1 MKKTL
6 TSVVIG
12 FIALVVL
19 NIASNFIYTRIDV
32 TEDSRYTLSNA
43 ALETV
48 QNFTNPVIIDVLLEG
63 ELPGEFVKLQSETKQ
78 ILEEFKAENGNIK
91 FNFINPLE
99 TTGASENAI
108 SELQKLG
115 LTPANVTVEENGKV
129 SQEFVFPWAMV
140 NYNNKTVKVALLKNK
155 LGSTTEERVN
165 NSIQHLEYSFADA
178 FSKLNIKNKKKIAVL
193 KGNGELQDIYLA
205 DYLSTIKEYYN
216 IGAITLDSVATNPE
230 KTLTQLQEYDLAL
243 IAKPTEAF
251 TDKEKYVLDQ
261 YIINGGKSM
270 WLIDNVSMELDSLF
284 NNEGQSL
291 AFPRD
296 LNLKDFF
303 FKYGIRINP
312 ALVKDIYATQ
322 IVLANGEGNNSQY
335 NPVPWPFN
343 PMVFSRNNHPINNN
357 LEAIRFQFTNT
368 IDVLDNNEYTKE
380 ILYYSSPLSTVVG
393 TPNIISLD
401 IVNKA
406 PNKEEYNNGNK
417 PLAVLV
423 EGKFKSVY
431 NNRVKPF
438 LIKNNKEAGAENK
451 MLVIADGDVIK
462 NQISKGKPLQLGYDK
477 WTNNAYGNKEFMV
490 NSVNYLLDDSGL
502 INIRTKK
509 VAIPFLDKEKIVAQK
524 AKWQLINIA
533 LPVVL
538 TLLFGL
544 IFNYYRKHKYGK

>member
-6 TSVVIG
+6 TSIAIG
-12 FIALVVL
+12 IIALVVL
-19 NIASNFIYTRIDV
+19 NIASNYIYTRIDV
-32 TEDSRYTLSNA
+32 TEDNRYTLSSA
-43 ALETV
+43 ALQTV

-63 ELPGEFVKLQSETKQ
+63 QLPGEFVKLQSETKQ
-78 ILEEFKAENGNIK
+78 ILEEFKAENSNIK

-99 TTGASENAI
+99 TTGSSENAI
-108 SELQKLG
+108 AEMQKLG

-129 SQEFVFPWAMV
+129 SQEFVFPWAIV

-155 LGSTTEERVN
+155 LGATTEERVT

-178 FSKLNIKNKKKIAVL
+178 FSKLNIKDKKRIAVI

-216 IGAITLDSVATNPE
+216 IGAFTLDSVASNPE
-230 KTLTQLQEYDLAL
+230 KTLTQLKEYDLAL
-243 IAKPTEAF
+243 IAKPTEPF

-261 YIINGGKSM
+261 YIVNGGKSM

-284 NNEGQSL
+284 NNEGKSL

-322 IVLANGEGNNSQY
+322 IVLAQGDGNNSQY

-343 PMVFSRNNHPINNN
+343 PMVFSRNDHPINNN
-357 LEAIRFQFTNT
+357 LEALRLQFANS
-368 IDVLDNNEYTKE
+368 IDVLNNNEYNKH

-401 IVNKA
+401 LVNKA

-438 LIKNNKEAGAENK
+438 ALKNNKEVGTNNK

-477 WTNNAYGNKEFMV
+477 WTNNAYGNKDFMV
-490 NSVNYLLDDSGL
+490 NSINYLLDDSGL

-524 AKWQLINIA
+524 TKWQLINIA

>member
-6 TSVVIG
+6 TSIAIG
-12 FIALVVL
+12 IIALVVL
-19 NIASNFIYTRIDV
+19 NIASNYIYTRIDV
-32 TEDSRYTLSNA
+32 TEDSRYTLSSA
-43 ALETV
+43 ALQTV

-63 ELPGEFVKLQSETKQ
+63 QLPGEFVKLQSETKQ
-78 ILEEFKAENGNIK
+78 IIEEFKAENSNIK

-99 TTGASENAI
+99 TTGSSENAI
-108 SELQKLG
+108 AEMQKLG

-129 SQEFVFPWAMV
+129 SQEFVFPWAIV

-155 LGSTTEERVN
+155 LGATTEERVT

-178 FSKLNIKNKKKIAVL
+178 FSKLNIKDKKRIAVI

-216 IGAITLDSVATNPE
+216 IGAFTLDSVASNPE
-230 KTLTQLQEYDLAL
+230 KTLTQLKEYDLAL
-243 IAKPTEAF
+243 IAKPTEPF

-261 YIINGGKSM
+261 YIVNGGKSM

-284 NNEGQSL
+284 NNEGKSL

-322 IVLANGEGNNSQY
+322 IVLAQGDGNNSQY

-343 PMVFSRNNHPINNN
+343 PMVFSRNDHPINNN
-357 LEAIRFQFTNT
+357 LEALRLQFANS
-368 IDVLDNNEYTKE
+368 IDVLNNNEYNKH

-401 IVNKA
+401 LVNKA

-438 LIKNNKEAGAENK
+438 ALKNNKEVGTNNK

-477 WTNNAYGNKEFMV
+477 WTNNAYGNKDFMV
-490 NSVNYLLDDSGL
+490 NSINYLLDDSGL

-524 AKWQLINIA
+524 TKWQLINIA

>member
-6 TSVVIG
+6 TSIAIG
-12 FIALVVL
+12 IIALVVL
-19 NIASNFIYTRIDV
+19 NIASNYIYTRIDV
-32 TEDSRYTLSNA
+32 TEDSRYTLSSA
-43 ALETV
+43 ALQTV

-63 ELPGEFVKLQSETKQ
+63 QLPGEFVKLQSETKQ
-78 ILEEFKAENGNIK
+78 ILEEFKAENSNIK

-99 TTGASENAI
+99 TTGSSENAI
-108 SELQKLG
+108 AEMQKLG

-129 SQEFVFPWAMV
+129 SQEFVFPWAIV

-155 LGSTTEERVN
+155 LGATTEERVT

-178 FSKLNIKNKKKIAVL
+178 FSKLNIKQKKRIAVI

-216 IGAITLDSVATNPE
+216 IGAFTLDSVASNPE
-230 KTLTQLQEYDLAL
+230 KTLTQLKEYDLAL
-243 IAKPTEAF
+243 IAKPTEPF

-261 YIINGGKSM
+261 YIVNGGKSM

-284 NNEGQSL
+284 NNEGKSL

-312 ALVKDIYATQ
+312 SLVKDIYATQ
-322 IVLANGEGNNSQY
+322 IVLAQGDGNNSQY

-343 PMVFSRNNHPINNN
+343 PMVFSRNDHPINNN
-357 LEAIRFQFTNT
+357 LEALRLQFANS
-368 IDVLDNNEYTKE
+368 IDVLNNNEYNKH

-401 IVNKA
+401 LVNKA

-438 LIKNNKEAGAENK
+438 ALKNNKEVGTNNK

-477 WTNNAYGNKEFMV
+477 WTNNAYGNKDFMV
-490 NSVNYLLDDSGL
+490 NSINYLLDDSGL

-524 AKWQLINIA
+524 TKWQLINIA

>member
-6 TSVVIG
+6 TSIAIG
-12 FIALVVL
+12 IIALVVL
-19 NIASNFIYTRIDV
+19 NIASNYIYTRIDV
-32 TEDSRYTLSNA
+32 TEDSRYTLSSA
-43 ALETV
+43 ALQTV

-63 ELPGEFVKLQSETKQ
+63 QLPGEFVKLQSETKQ
-78 ILEEFKAENGNIK
+78 ILEEFKAENSNIK

-99 TTGASENAI
+99 TTGSSENAI
-108 SELQKLG
+108 AEMQKLG

-129 SQEFVFPWAMV
+129 SQEFVFPWAIV

-155 LGSTTEERVN
+155 LGATTEERVT

-178 FSKLNIKNKKKIAVL
+178 FSKLNIKQKKRIAVI

-216 IGAITLDSVATNPE
+216 IGAFTLDSVASNPE
-230 KTLTQLQEYDLAL
+230 KTLTQLKEYDLAL
-243 IAKPTEAF
+243 IAKPTEPF

-261 YIINGGKSM
+261 YIVNGGKSM

-284 NNEGQSL
+284 NNEGKSL

-322 IVLANGEGNNSQY
+322 IVLAQGDGNNSQY

-343 PMVFSRNNHPINNN
+343 PMVFSRNDHPINNN
-357 LEAIRFQFTNT
+357 LEALRLQFANS
-368 IDVLDNNEYTKE
+368 IDVLNNNEYNKH

-401 IVNKA
+401 LVNKA

-438 LIKNNKEAGAENK
+438 ALKNNKEVGTNNK
-451 MLVIADGDVIK
+451 MLVIADGDVVK

-477 WTNNAYGNKEFMV
+477 WTNNAYGNKDFMV
-490 NSVNYLLDDSGL
+490 NSINYLLDDSGL

-524 AKWQLINIA
+524 TKWQLINIA

-544 IFNYYRKHKYGK
+544 LFNYYRKHKYGK

>member
-6 TSVVIG
+6 TSIAIG
-12 FIALVVL
+12 IIALVVL
-19 NIASNFIYTRIDV
+19 NIASNYIYTRIDV
-32 TEDSRYTLSNA
+32 TEDSRYTLSSA
-43 ALETV
+43 ALQTV

-63 ELPGEFVKLQSETKQ
+63 QLPGEFVKLQSETKQ
-78 ILEEFKAENGNIK
+78 ILEEFKAENSNIK

-99 TTGASENAI
+99 TTGSSENAI
-108 SELQKLG
+108 AEMQKLG

-129 SQEFVFPWAMV
+129 SQEFVFPWAIV

-155 LGSTTEERVN
+155 LGATTEERVT

-178 FSKLNIKNKKKIAVL
+178 FSKLNIKDKKRIAVI

-216 IGAITLDSVATNPE
+216 IGAFTLDSVASNPE
-230 KTLTQLQEYDLAL
+230 KTLTQLKEYDLAL
-243 IAKPTEAF
+243 IAKPTEPF

-261 YIINGGKSM
+261 YIVNGGKSM

-284 NNEGQSL
+284 NNEGKSL

-322 IVLANGEGNNSQY
+322 IVLAQGDGNNSQY

-343 PMVFSRNNHPINNN
+343 PMVFSRNDHPINNN
-357 LEAIRFQFTNT
+357 LEALRLQFANS
-368 IDVLDNNEYTKE
+368 IDVLNNNEYNKH

-401 IVNKA
+401 LVNKA

-431 NNRVKPF
+431 NNRIKPF
-438 LIKNNKEAGAENK
+438 ALKNNKEVGTNNK

-477 WTNNAYGNKEFMV
+477 WTNNAYGNKDFMV
-490 NSVNYLLDDSGL
+490 NSINYLLDDSGL

-524 AKWQLINIA
+524 TKWQLINIA

>member
-6 TSVVIG
+6 TSIAIG
-12 FIALVVL
+12 IIALVVL
-19 NIASNFIYTRIDV
+19 NIASNYIYTRIDV
-32 TEDSRYTLSNA
+32 TEDSRYTLSSA
-43 ALETV
+43 ALQTV

-63 ELPGEFVKLQSETKQ
+63 QLPGEFVKLQSETKQ
-78 ILEEFKAENGNIK
+78 ILEEFKAENSNIK

-99 TTGASENAI
+99 TTGSSENAI
-108 SELQKLG
+108 AEMQKLG

-129 SQEFVFPWAMV
+129 SQEFVFPWAIV

-155 LGSTTEERVN
+155 LGATTEERVT

-178 FSKLNIKNKKKIAVL
+178 FSKLNIKQKKRIAVI

-216 IGAITLDSVATNPE
+216 IGAFTLDSVASNPE
-230 KTLTQLQEYDLAL
+230 KTLTQLKEYDLAL
-243 IAKPTEAF
+243 IAKPTEPF

-261 YIINGGKSM
+261 YIVNGGKSM

-284 NNEGQSL
+284 NNEGKSL

-322 IVLANGEGNNSQY
+322 IVLAQGDGNNSQY

-343 PMVFSRNNHPINNN
+343 PMVFSRNDHPINNN
-357 LEAIRFQFTNT
+357 LEALRLQFANS
-368 IDVLDNNEYTKE
+368 IDILNNNEYNKH

-401 IVNKA
+401 LVNKA

-438 LIKNNKEAGAENK
+438 ALKNNKEVGTNNK

-477 WTNNAYGNKEFMV
+477 WTNNAYGNKDFMV
-490 NSVNYLLDDSGL
+490 NSINYLLDDSGL

-524 AKWQLINIA
+524 TKWQLINIA

>member
-6 TSVVIG
+6 TSIAIG
-12 FIALVVL
+12 IIALVVL
-19 NIASNFIYTRIDV
+19 NITSNYIYTRIDV
-32 TEDSRYTLSNA
+32 TEDSRYTLSSA
-43 ALETV
+43 ALQTV

-63 ELPGEFVKLQSETKQ
+63 QLPGEFVKLQSETKQ
-78 ILEEFKAENGNIK
+78 ILEEFKAENSNIK

-99 TTGASENAI
+99 TTGSSENAI
-108 SELQKLG
+108 AEMQKLG

-129 SQEFVFPWAMV
+129 SQEFVFPWAIV

-155 LGSTTEERVN
+155 LGATTEERVT

-178 FSKLNIKNKKKIAVL
+178 FSKLNIKQKKRIAVI

-216 IGAITLDSVATNPE
+216 IGAFTLDSVASNPE
-230 KTLTQLQEYDLAL
+230 KTLTQLKEYDLAL
-243 IAKPTEAF
+243 IAKPTEPF

-261 YIINGGKSM
+261 YIVNGGKSM

-284 NNEGQSL
+284 NNEGKSL

-322 IVLANGEGNNSQY
+322 IVLAQGDGNNSQY

-343 PMVFSRNNHPINNN
+343 PMVFSRNDHPINNN
-357 LEAIRFQFTNT
+357 LEALRLQFANS
-368 IDVLDNNEYTKE
+368 IDVLNNNEYNKH

-401 IVNKA
+401 LVNKA

-438 LIKNNKEAGAENK
+438 ALKNNKEVGTNNK

-477 WTNNAYGNKEFMV
+477 WTNNAYGNKDFMV
-490 NSVNYLLDDSGL
+490 NSINYLLDDSGL

-524 AKWQLINIA
+524 TKWQLINIA

>member
-1 MKKTL
+1 MKKTF
-6 TSVVIG
+6 TSVAIG

-48 QNFTNPVIIDVLLEG
+48 QDFTNPVIIDVLLEG
-63 ELPGEFVKLQSETKQ
+63 EMPGEFVKLQSETKQ
-78 ILEEFKAENGNIK
+78 ILEEFKAENSNIK

-99 TTGASENAI
+99 TTGSSENAI
-108 SELQKLG
+108 AEMQKLG

-140 NYNNKTVKVALLKNK
+140 YYNNKTVKVALLKNK
-155 LGSTTEERVN
+155 LGATTEDRVT

-178 FSKLNIKNKKKIAVL
+178 FSKLNIKDKKRIAVI

-216 IGAITLDSVATNPE
+216 IGAFTLDSVASNPE
-230 KTLTQLQEYDLAL
+230 KTLTQLKEYDLAL
-243 IAKPTEAF
+243 IAKPTEPF

-261 YIINGGKSM
+261 YIVNGGKSM

-284 NNEGQSL
+284 NQEGQSL
-291 AFPRD
+291 AFPKD

-303 FKYGIRINP
+303 FKYGLRINP
-312 ALVKDIYATQ
+312 VLVKDIYATQ
-322 IVLANGEGNNSQY
+322 IVLAQGDGNDSQY

-343 PMVFSRNNHPINNN
+343 PMVFSRNDHPINNN
-357 LEAIRFQFTNT
+357 LEALRFQFANS
-368 IDVLDNNEYTKE
+368 IDVLQNNEYKKE

-393 TPNIISLD
+393 TPNIISLGL
-401 IVNKA
+401 INKA

-438 LIKNNKEAGAENK
+438 SLKNNKEVGAENK

-477 WTNNAYGNKEFMV
+477 WTNNAYGNKDFMV

-509 VAIPFLDKEKIVAQK
+509 VAIPFLDKEKIATQK
-524 AKWQLINIA
+524 TKWQLINIA

-538 TLLFGL
+538 TLLFGF
-544 IFNYYRKHKYGK
+544 IFNYYRKQKYGK

>member
-6 TSVVIG
+6 TSIAIG
-12 FIALVVL
+12 IIALVVL
-19 NIASNFIYTRIDV
+19 NIASNYIYTRIDV
-32 TEDSRYTLSNA
+32 TEDSRYTLSSA
-43 ALETV
+43 ALQTV

-63 ELPGEFVKLQSETKQ
+63 QLPGEFVKLQSETKQ
-78 ILEEFKAENGNIK
+78 ILEEFKAENSNIK

-99 TTGASENAI
+99 TTGSSENAI
-108 SELQKLG
+108 AEMQKLG

-129 SQEFVFPWAMV
+129 SQEFVFPWAIV

-155 LGSTTEERVN
+155 LGATTEERVT

-178 FSKLNIKNKKKIAVL
+178 FSKLNIKQKKRIAVI

-216 IGAITLDSVATNPE
+216 IGAFTLDSVASNPE
-230 KTLTQLQEYDLAL
+230 KTLTQLKEYDLAL
-243 IAKPTEAF
+243 IAKPTEPF

-261 YIINGGKSM
+261 YIVNGGKSM

-284 NNEGQSL
+284 NNEGKSL

-322 IVLANGEGNNSQY
+322 IVLAQGDGNNSQY

-343 PMVFSRNNHPINNN
+343 PMVFSRNDHPINNN
-357 LEAIRFQFTNT
+357 LEALRLQFANS
-368 IDVLDNNEYTKE
+368 IDVLNNNEYNKH

-401 IVNKA
+401 LVNKA

-438 LIKNNKEAGAENK
+438 ALKNNKEVGTNNK

-477 WTNNAYGNKEFMV
+477 WTNNAYGNKDFMV
-490 NSVNYLLDDSGL
+490 NSINYLLDDSGL

-524 AKWQLINIA
+524 TKWQLINIA